1 MGSSRHRS
9 LARADSILDH
19 VARRATAPTLTEIAQ
34 EIDAP
39 LSSTQ
44 DLVRELCTLGYLRS
58 TDTRYSIGLRLRVL
72 DLIADR
78 SPSSAIDHAELTRLS
93 TVIRVPLTLAAL
105 VGRDVFYLDHAG
117 PKAPERIQVVAD
129 RHHPR
134 PTLRTAAGRL
144 LLAMRD
150 EPTRRR
156 ILADLGSADPEAQS
170 AFIRELPAIRRDRVA
185 RSDGLAD
192 PDIAA
197 IAVAT
202 READIALL
210 LTARRNPRRGRV
222 PSLEAAARTLRAE
235 L

>member
-1 MGSSRHRS
+1 MSSSRHRS
-9 LARADSILDH
+9 LARADNILDH
-19 VARRATAPTLTEIAQ
+19 VARRPTAPTLTEIAR

-44 DLVRELCTLGYLRS
+44 DLVRELCALGYLRP
-58 TDTRYSIGLRLRVL
+58 TGTRYSIGFRLQVL

-78 SPSSAIDHAELTRLS
+78 SPSSAIDHTELTRLS
-93 TVIRVPLTLAAL
+93 TLIRVPLTLAAL
-105 VGRDVFYLDHAG
+105 VGRDIFYLDHAG
-117 PKAPERIQVVAD
+117 PKAPDRIQVVAD

-150 EPTRRR
+150 EPMRKR
-156 ILADLGSADPEAQS
+156 ILADIGSEDPEAQA
-170 AFIRELPAIRRDRVA
+170 AFFPELPAIRHDRMA

-192 PDIAA
+192 PEIAA

-202 READIALL
+202 REPDVAIL
-210 LTARRNPRRGRV
+210 LTARRAPRRGRI
-222 PSLEAAARTLRAE
+222 PTLEAAARTLRTQ